1 LVSPGLLRLCFA
13 SEAPVESRPKPVAGA
28 NFRAPVFVSA
38 HLVRA
43 KFKVASMKVLIRGCG
58 VVGARAARQMLS
70 VPGVESILL
79 DDPRREHAGRVA
91 KSLGPTAR
99 AVAENERWVHSS
111 ADVVV
116 LAGPAPHSLDAASA
130 LAAGAHVVS
139 VSDDLDDVAEL
150 LRLDAQAKT
159 VGRVLVIGAG
169 FSPGLSCVLARHAAE
184 EVEIVEEVHVAKFG
198 TAGPACARQHHQA
211 LKQSGRDWRDGDWVD
226 VPGGSGRELC
236 WFPDPIAGADCYR
249 AALPE
254 PLLLHRSFPS
264 ASRVTARVSATR
276 RDRLT
281 SRLPMLRKPHAEAGA
296 GAIRV
301 EVRGL
306 RDGRFEVVIMG
317 CIDRPSVASATVLAV
332 AVDEVVSGRCATP
345 GAGGLGALMDPVP
358 FLAEL
363 ARRGVKCARFEG
375 SPSHVV

>member
-1 LVSPGLLRLCFA
+1 
-13 SEAPVESRPKPVAGA
+13 
-28 NFRAPVFVSA
+28 
-38 HLVRA
+38 
-43 KFKVASMKVLIRGCG
+43 MKVLIRGCG
-58 VVGARAARQMLS
+58 VVGARAARQLLS
-70 VPGVESILL
+70 VPGVNVILL
-79 DDPRREHAGRVA
+79 DDPLREHASRLA
-91 KSLGPTAR
+91 KSLGSTAR
-99 AVAENERWVHSS
+99 ALADNEPWMNCS

-116 LAGPAPHSLDAASA
+116 LAGPAPHHLDAATA
-130 LAAGAHVVS
+130 LGFGAHVVS
-139 VSDDLDDVAEL
+139 VSDDLHDVEYL
-150 LRLDAQAKT
+150 LGLDAQAKT
-159 VGRVLVIGAG
+159 SGRVLVIGAG
-169 FSPGLSCVLARHAAE
+169 FSPGLTCLLARHAAE
-184 EVEIVEEVHVAKFG
+184 EVEVVEEVHVAKFG

-211 LKQSGRDWRDGDWVD
+211 LKHSGRDWRDGKWVD

-249 AALPE
+249 AALPD

-264 ASRVTARVSATR
+264 ASRITARVSATR

-332 AVDEVVSGRCATP
+332 AVDELVSGRCSTP
-345 GAGGLGALMDPVP
+345 GAGGLAVLMEPVS

>member
-1 LVSPGLLRLCFA
+1 
-13 SEAPVESRPKPVAGA
+13 
-28 NFRAPVFVSA
+28 
-38 HLVRA
+38 
-43 KFKVASMKVLIRGCG
+43 
-58 VVGARAARQMLS
+58 MLS
-70 VPGVESILL
+70 VPAIHSLVL
-79 DDPRREHAGRVA
+79 DDPRHDHLSRVA
-91 KSLGPTAR
+91 ASLGSTAR
-99 AVAENERWVHSS
+99 ALR
-111 ADVVV
+111 ADESWSEVGADIVV
-116 LAGPAPHSLDAASA
+116 LAGPPTHHEDARIAMES
-130 LAAGAHVVS
+130 GSHVVS
-139 VSDDLDDVAEL
+139 VSDDLHDVEAL
-150 LRLDAQAKT
+150 LSLDSLAKRL
-159 VGRVLVIGAG
+159 GRTLVVGAG
-169 FSPGLSCVLARHAAE
+169 FSPGLTCILARHAAE
-184 EVEIVEEVHVAKFG
+184 ELEVVEEVHVAKFG
-198 TAGPACARQHHQA
+198 TAGPACARQHHHA
-211 LKQSGRDWRDGDWVD
+211 LKHSGRDWRDGAWVD

-249 AALPE
+249 AALPD
-254 PLLLHRSFPS
+254 PLLLHQYFPG

-306 RDGRFEVVIMG
+306 REHQFEVVIMG

-332 AVDEVVSGRCATP
+332 ITGELSAGTLNSP
-345 GAGGLGALMDPVP
+345 GAAGLGSLVDPVV